1 MSAVW
6 ITVIALGAITVLL
19 KSAGPV
25 LVGGRELP
33 PVVLRVLSLL
43 APALLAA
50 FVAVSVFDAGDR
62 QLVVDARVVG
72 IAAAAVALLLRAP
85 MILVVFV
92 AALATALTRAFF

>member
-6 ITVIALGAITVLL
+6 ITVIVLGALTVLL

-50 FVAVSVFDAGDR
+50 FVAVSVFDARRPGARARRPRDR
-62 QLVVDARVVG
+62 HRRGRRRACSSAR
-72 IAAAAVALLLRAP
+72 R
-85 MILVVFV
+85 
-92 AALATALTRAFF
+92 

>member
-6 ITVIALGAITVLL
+6 VTVVLLGAITVLL

-33 PVVLRVLSLL
+33 PVVLRVMSLL

-50 FVAVSVFDAGDR
+50 FVAVSVFGGDR
-62 QLVVDARVVG
+62 ELVVDARAIG
-72 IAAAAVALLLRAP
+72 LGAAAVALLLRAP
-85 MILVVFV
+85 MIVVVFA
-92 AALATALTRAFF
+92 AALATALARALF